1 VLAGDHELAQAV
13 HLAGQAPDHKGE
25 LSSLEA
31 LITAARSGAHLSTRT
46 QHDLNKL
53 FVRTRNPLYNHK
65 PPLTVIVGP
74 FEIACLRDKYV
85 VSDDGKINWPR
96 VIADFAA

>member
-1 VLAGDHELAQAV
+1 MLAGDHELAQAV

-53 FVRTRNPLYNHK
+53 FVRTRNPLYNHNRLS
-65 PPLTVIVGP
+65 P
-74 FEIACLRDKYV
+74 
-85 VSDDGKINWPR
+85 
-96 VIADFAA
+96 